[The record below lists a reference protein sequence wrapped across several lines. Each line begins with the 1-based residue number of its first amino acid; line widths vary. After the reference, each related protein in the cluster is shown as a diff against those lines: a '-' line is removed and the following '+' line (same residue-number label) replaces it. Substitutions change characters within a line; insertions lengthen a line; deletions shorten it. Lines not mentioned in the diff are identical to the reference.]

1 MLTVLLSVLVICVHS
16 CNSDGGRGKGA
27 AWTRSGGS
35 EGSGRGA
42 AWTRSG
48 YSGYKAKKGGS
59 TLKKAAAIGATAFV
73 GYQVSFRHQAAGCL
87 CKKFQSFLSSEKQ
100 QQILPTGATRAGAL
114 MTGTG
119 QD

>member
-48 YSGYKAKKGGS
+48 GSEGSGRGEAWTRSSYSGYKAKKGGS

-73 GYQVSFRHQAAGCL
+73 GYQVSFIQMENARLAAGCR
-87 CKKFQSFLSSEKQ
+87 EWH
-100 QQILPTGATRAGAL
+100 
-114 MTGTG
+114 
-119 QD
+119 QDAYVKNSNHF